1 MNQHQESKKVLL
13 KQYKKPALKIVHID
27 SELSLAMAST
37 QPADPLD
44 GFIEGGISK
53 FMIR

>member
-1 MNQHQESKKVLL
+1 LL

-37 QPADPLD
+37 TQPTDPLD
-44 GFIEGGISK
+44 GFIEGISK